1 MKSHRQAGRISILG
15 LAIFAIVGMIVAS
28 MVFAK
33 EDPSSVGA
41 QFMDALA
48 RHDVDKLTEL
58 SYVDQSSPTEAEKTK
73 ARLREQW
80 TFSVKVAGQH
90 YPFFWRISGA
100 TTTSDNSGS
109 VIVQINKGGPNGY
122 DEKFELPLAKS
133 GDKWKVDVTQI
144 SRVMFPALPE

>member
-1 MKSHRQAGRISILG
+1 MKSNRRSGRISILG
-15 LAIFAIVGMIVAS
+15 LAVFAIVGMILAS

-58 SYVDQSSPTEAEKTK
+58 SYVDQSNPGAAEETRK
-73 ARLREQW
+73 RLREQW
-80 TFSVKVAGQH
+80 TFSVKVAGQ
-90 YPFFWRISGA
+90 YYTFFWRITGA
-100 TTTSDNSGS
+100 TTTSDTTGS
-109 VIVQINKGGPNGY
+109 VIVQLNKGGPNAY